1 MLFAWTHRLV
11 KLFLYNAKI
20 RSRNSESD
28 GLQFSMYYMERSKMV
43 NPLELSRFLFNRK
56 FYFFYLAMI
65 DDFSIISNIKQNM
78 VKYKYFIDKKS
89 KTRSILTPDTVWK
102 TL

>member
-1 MLFAWTHRLV
+1 MLFAWTHRWV

-28 GLQFSMYYMERSKMV
+28 GLQFSMYYMESSKKGK
-43 NPLELSRFLFNRK
+43 PSGTIQLFIQQK
-56 FYFFYLAMI
+56 ILFFYLAMI
-65 DDFSIISNIKQNM
+65 DDFPIISNIKQNM
-78 VKYKYFIDKKS
+78 VKYKYFVDKKS
-89 KTRSILTPDTVWK
+89 KTRSIPTSGTVWK